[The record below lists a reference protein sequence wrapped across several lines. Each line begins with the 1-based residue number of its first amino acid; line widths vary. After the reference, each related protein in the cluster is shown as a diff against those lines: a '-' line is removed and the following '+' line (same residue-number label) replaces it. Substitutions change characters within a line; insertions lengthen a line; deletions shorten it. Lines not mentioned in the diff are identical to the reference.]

1 MAGSKVS
8 VGVGYSVRGLQCL
21 PEKVPLPETRNARKG
36 RVRPLN
42 AGYRRDAA

>member
-1 MAGSKVS
+1 MAGSKMS
-8 VGVGYSVRGLQCL
+8 VGVCYKVVNKQCL